1 MRAACYRSGV
11 AAILDNVRA
20 RPAVP
25 SVLVAVAIDDAVA
38 VVQITVDPAGR
49 ASRVDVVADPPT
61 PGARSRGSHRHGD
74 DGADLRPLRPLKP
87 RYLLDGNENVAPS
100 RTPADG
106 QRWVIV
112 LRFV

>member
-1 MRAACYRSGV
+1 M

-38 VVQITVDPAGR
+38 VVQITVD
-49 ASRVDVVADPPT
+49 
-61 PGARSRGSHRHGD
+61 SRGPHRHGD
-74 DGADLRPLRPLKP
+74 DRADLRPLRPLKP

-100 RTPADG
+100 RTPAEG